1 MRDSWFSW
9 LLFVILCLIWGSSFY
24 LMKVGMD
31 KLSAYQVASLRM
43 LTAGLVLLPFVKKAW
58 QSIPRNR
65 VGLVMRSGL
74 LGSFFPA
81 YLFCLAET
89 KIDSAMAGI
98 LNALTPLFTLLV
110 GILFFQ
116 LKARKIQIIG
126 TCIGFLGLVLLITT
140 GNEVHLSN
148 LSYSF
153 LVMAATLMYGFNVN
167 MVGRYMRGF
176 RAIDIAA
183 LAFVMLIIP
192 SLIILL
198 MTGYGSLSFW
208 QGEYLQSTLAA
219 GILGIL
225 ATAIASILFYI
236 LVKRAGPVFASMVT
250 YGIPIVA
257 IGWGLL
263 RHEYIGDKQVLS
275 LLIILAGV
283 YLVNRPEKKKPDR
296 EASGL

>member
-1 MRDSWFSW
+1 
-9 LLFVILCLIWGSSFY
+9 
-24 LMKVGMD
+24 
-31 KLSAYQVASLRM
+31 
-43 LTAGLVLLPFVKKAW
+43 
-58 QSIPRNR
+58 
-65 VGLVMRSGL
+65 

-225 ATAIASILFYI
+225 GTAIASILFYI